1 MKISLTFT
9 LTLSLLFYVSHL
21 FSHPENNSK
30 VLFEKPFINSMEQ
43 EAYVLGLKL
52 SPNSIA
58 VVEDFIGNP
67 SNQTLLKLRHPS
79 KRDKYAIRILDEDEN
94 ELLIL
99 GIGNPFYAYAHHIG
113 YEDREVMGGLVS
125 SAKIEI
131 AIPTNLNAKFL
142 AISARDLN
150 SNLNEI
156 QRVELPL
163 IIKNL

>member
-9 LTLSLLFYVSHL
+9 LTLPLLFYVSHL

-94 ELLIL
+94 
-99 GIGNPFYAYAHHIG
+99 
-113 YEDREVMGGLVS
+113 D
-125 SAKIEI
+125 
-131 AIPTNLNAKFL
+131 
-142 AISARDLN
+142 
-150 SNLNEI
+150 
-156 QRVELPL
+156 PL
-163 IIKNL
+163 KLR

>member
-1 MKISLTFT
+1 MKISLTLT
-9 LTLSLLFYVSHL
+9 LTLLFYVSHL

-79 KRDKYAIRILDEDEN
+79 KRDKYAIRILDKDKN

-113 YEDREVMGGLVS
+113 YEDRKVMGGLVS
-125 SAKIEI
+125 SAQIEI
-131 AIPTNLNAKFL
+131 AIPTNINAKYI
-142 AISARDLN
+142 AISSRD
-150 SNLNEI
+150 SMMNLNDI
-156 QRVELPL
+156 QRVELP
-163 IIKNL
+163 

>member
-1 MKISLTFT
+1 MKISLTLT
-9 LTLSLLFYVSHL
+9 LTLLFYVSHL
-21 FSHPENNSK
+21 FSHPENNSE

-79 KRDKYAIRILDEDEN
+79 NRDKYAIRILDKDKN

-113 YEDREVMGGLVS
+113 YEDRKVMGGLVS
-125 SAKIEI
+125 SAQIEI
-131 AIPTNLNAKFL
+131 AIPTNINAKYI
-142 AISARDLN
+142 AISSRD
-150 SNLNEI
+150 SMMNLNDI
-156 QRVELPL
+156 QRVELP
-163 IIKNL
+163 